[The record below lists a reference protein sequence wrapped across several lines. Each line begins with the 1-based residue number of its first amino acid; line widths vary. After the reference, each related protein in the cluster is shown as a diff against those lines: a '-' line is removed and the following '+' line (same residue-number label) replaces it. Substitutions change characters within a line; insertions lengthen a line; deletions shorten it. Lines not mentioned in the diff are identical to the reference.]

1 MPGVTGSFRNPA
13 RRMVWAEGTHLPLSR
28 GLRIILS
35 GSNPPALT
43 PCAGFLGLPQKT
55 VPQARGLNNK
65 NLFPQGPGCWK
76 SPQSQGWLAWLV
88 PSEAPLLG
96 LCVCAMSLQS
106 CPTLCDPTVACQA
119 SLSMGFSRQEY
130 WSGLPSPPPGD
141 LPDPGI
147 EPTSLMYPA
156 LAGRFFTAN
165 ATWQAPLAVD
175 SHFLPASVSRFSLRK
190 ILVIL
195 DQCPLNDHILTCR
208 PLSIKTPIPE
218 YTSILR
224 AWVSG
229 WR

>member
-1 MPGVTGSFRNPA
+1 MSDRDLSSSHYPSAPSLSPKSFSQGASTMPGVTGSFRNPA

-76 SPQSQGWLAWLV
+76 SPQSHGWLARLV

-106 CPTLCDPTVACQA
+106 CPTLCDPKDCSSSGSSVHGILQA
-119 SLSMGFSRQEY
+119 RILERIAKPSSRG
-130 WSGLPSPPPGD
+130 SS
-141 LPDPGI
+141 
-147 EPTSLMYPA
+147 
-156 LAGRFFTAN
+156 
-165 ATWQAPLAVD
+165 
-175 SHFLPASVSRFSLRK
+175 
-190 ILVIL
+190 
-195 DQCPLNDHILTCR
+195 
-208 PLSIKTPIPE
+208 
-218 YTSILR
+218 
-224 AWVSG
+224 
-229 WR
+229 